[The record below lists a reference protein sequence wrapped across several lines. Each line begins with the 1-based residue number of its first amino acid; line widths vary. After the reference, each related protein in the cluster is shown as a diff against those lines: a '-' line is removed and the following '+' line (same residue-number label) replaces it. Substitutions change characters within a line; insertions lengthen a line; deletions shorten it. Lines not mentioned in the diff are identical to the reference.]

1 MRVPHAFQIDR
12 TASLMFALERGFGLA
27 CATDDGKP
35 VASPVPFH
43 LSYGSDGTPVVAF
56 HVARH
61 NPLAHLADG
70 EKHWLLAVQGHDAY
84 VSSDWYASAHQVP
97 TWLYQAVHLSGPVRP
112 MAGQELVAHLDSL
125 SERFERDL
133 LPKPIWTMAKVPAA
147 RREGLMRAIVGLVM
161 TVEDVHGSFKLNQH
175 KSDADHVA
183 VATALGLQR
192 SPGAQAIARTMRE
205 LRPSAFAE
213 SVQSHDISETG
224 APGLAEETM

>member
-1 MRVPHAFQIDR
+1 MHVPHAFQIDR
-12 TASLMFALERGFGLA
+12 AASLKFALERGFGLA
-27 CATDDGKP
+27 CATRAGKP

-43 LSYGSDGTPVVAF
+43 LSYGQDGTPVVAF

-61 NPLAHLADG
+61 NPLAALADG
-70 EKHWLLAVQGHDAY
+70 EASWLLAVQGDDAY

-112 MAGQELVAHLDSL
+112 MVGDELVAHLDAL

-183 VATALGLQR
+183 VATALGLQT
-192 SPGAQAIARTMRE
+192 SPGAQAIARKMRA
-205 LRPSAFAE
+205 LRPHAFA
-213 SVQSHDISETG
+213 QTAQAHDISETG
-224 APGLAEETM
+224 VSGLAEETM